1 MMKLLKCIS
10 ACLVT
15 CQAWAYNY
23 QEHKAIGNAAL
34 SAAVK
39 RAVTSGLF
47 ADSASAVAFLK
58 TQLLLRY
65 DEKRR
70 EWQFAEL
77 SQEPNAISYGDLN
90 GLSGDHESDPL
101 EMKDQLSYRYSVLNR
116 IVMLQNQYGE
126 QFYTNA
132 PDKVLFNTDFQYGM
146 LALTNFSHFYAYGKS
161 LTWHLQ
167 TVDKQDI
174 TDLLVPANTRRV
186 FSRLQRQNVVRMYV
200 TLHAVAVQLAQMAG
214 QYAHQNDTSNARKLL
229 FYAILYNAFADHFI
243 QDMCAAGHMVVK
255 RTLTGGVTNNRAIHD
270 FYNNVGLNVLN
281 LKGEVWKTN
290 GDGTLNSP
298 NGEWRDAQ
306 SFVRLESTPVTV
318 KFKRAIDAAGQ
329 SVYEIIEAYLQS
341 QKSGWADFVESIP
354 DSQGRDQTDERE
366 AFYLTHFGSLSL
378 VPLPFESD
386 VKRYFKENPQ
396 AKEFTNI
403 NRIPFYRNYVRSRVA
418 NSLIIGLGRTR
429 DLTNTDNFRPYLT
442 FEARLNLSS
451 NKYNYHDRA
460 NKRGTFDTWR
470 GWTASYVGGTQL
482 VVEGNRVQDR
492 IRFHQIK
499 GGLNYI
505 GDLWITNNTYF
516 GFHTYLETGV
526 DLRNGKPAWLISP
539 SVGLQFL
546 PFVGAQTRG
555 FSKLAIRILQ
565 LIVSQ
570 KWVASYQLIAG
581 RPAQLFIQSEFDIS
595 L

>member
-1 MMKLLKCIS
+1 MCLFLLTYR
-10 ACLVT
+10 AL
-15 CQAWAYNY
+15 AYNY

-34 SAAVK
+34 SAAVG
-39 RAVTSGLF
+39 RAVASGLF
-47 ADSASAVAFLK
+47 ADSASAIHFLK
-58 TQLLLRY
+58 NQLLLHY
-65 DEKRR
+65 DEKRQ
-70 EWQFAEL
+70 EWQFTEL
-77 SQEPNAISYGDLN
+77 SQNPNAISYGDLN
-90 GLSGDHESDPL
+90 GLAGDHESDPL

-132 PDKVLFNTDFQYGM
+132 PDKLLFNTDFQYGM
-146 LALTNFSHFYAYGKS
+146 LALTNFSHFFAYGKS

-167 TVDKQDI
+167 TVSKQDI
-174 TDLLVPANTRRV
+174 TDLLVPANTQRV
-186 FSRLQRQNVVRMYV
+186 FRRLQRQNVVRMYI
-200 TLHAVAVQLAQMAG
+200 TLHAVAVQLAQQAG
-214 QYAHQNDTSNARKLL
+214 QYAHQNDTRNAQKLL

-255 RTLTGGVTNNRAIHD
+255 RTLTGGVTNNKAIHD

-306 SFVRLESTPVTV
+306 SFERLESTPVTV

-341 QKSGWADFVESIP
+341 QKSGRADFIESIP
-354 DSQGRDQTDERE
+354 DSPHKHQADERE
-366 AFYLTHFGSLSL
+366 AFYLAHFGSLSL

-386 VKRYFKENPQ
+386 VERYFKDNPQ
-396 AKEFTNI
+396 VKEFTQV

-418 NSLIIGLGRTR
+418 NSLIVGNGRTR
-429 DLTNTDNFRPYLT
+429 DLTNTDDFRPYYTL
-442 FEARLNLSS
+442 EARLNLSS
-451 NKYNYHDRA
+451 NKYNYHARG

-470 GWTASYVGGTQL
+470 GWTTSYVWGK
-482 VVEGNRVQDR
+482 RPVQIDGR
-492 IRFHQIK
+492 NQFRSESEFHQIK

-555 FSKLAIRILQ
+555 FPKLAKRILQ

-570 KWVASYQLIAG
+570 KWVVSYQIIAG
-581 RPAQLFIQSEFDIS
+581 RPSQLFIQSEFDIS